1 MNTPPDAPSFDPSE
15 VTFVTRGVTHAEAA
29 AVTAV
34 LKGLLQEESQNLRA
48 KPGHA
53 ANGWQQSQRSV
64 RGPLAPGAGRWRGFS
79 G

>member
-1 MNTPPDAPSFDPSE
+1 MTNESHAAFDPAD

-34 LKGLLQEESQNLRA
+34 LKGLLQEESDILRA
-48 KPGHA
+48 KPDRA
-53 ANGWQQSQRSV
+53 RSAWQLSQRSV
-64 RGPLAPGAGRWRGFS
+64 RGPVMPGAGRWRSFS